1 MKRIQREEQKK
12 PAPAPEGVG
21 CIVINFGDGTRV
33 LYNVRGR
40 TQAVPVGGTVD
51 IMLSEKSIE
60 RIRSRDE
67 TLVILSDDIA
77 EKAKSPWM
85 KRVLDTLRDFDSL
98 TYEYALQV
106 ATAIL
111 GDGQFANPR
120 PSKVEIRIALAR
132 RAKDAAF
139 YIQKG
144 ANETADQLL
153 GEGRE
158 VKPLEQAS
166 DGVGV
171 VPGDLV
177 QGDPEEGD
185 DNGKSET
192 EISGNEQGAD
202 ASAEG
207 NGESLPEGHGQPN
220 GDQQPGSADE
230 GHGEARGGSAPA
242 EQAGRR
248 RQRPVTGKPA

>member
-1 MKRIQREEQKK
+1 MKRIKREEPKK
-12 PAPAPEGVG
+12 PAPEGVG

-33 LYNVRGR
+33 LYNARGR
-40 TQAVPVGGTVD
+40 TQSVPVGGTVD

-85 KRVLDTLRDFDSL
+85 KRVLDTLRDFDLL

-106 ATAIL
+106 AIAIL
-111 GDGQFANPR
+111 GDGQFSNPR
-120 PSKVEIRIALAR
+120 PSKIEIRLALAR

-185 DNGKSET
+185 DDGKSET
-192 EISGNEQGAD
+192 EVSGNEQGAG

-207 NGESLPEGHGQPN
+207 NCDGLSEGHAQQN
-220 GDQQPGSADE
+220 GNQQPGNTDE
-230 GHGEARGGSAPA
+230 GHGEAGGGSAPA
-242 EQAGRR
+242 EQAGSR